1 VLFIRSSNPPNLP
14 RGATSVA
21 PSFFTKNHNQQS
33 VGQTSNHIFRTT
45 SDSQKR
51 FNQYPVR
58 AFKPDTWRGLSKED
72 KRNSA
77 IALTYSFLVGGG
89 QITKAPEKKR
99 TGGPAVIF
107 GKDTKAV
114 KAHEKW
120 SRKFYSGDDFTQK
133 GPRFTSKPVPENSAA
148 KRDTERK
155 GGTSHAEFSGSVV
168 DINGKLQ
175 ARKESHAT
183 TEYLVDLVSDDALT
197 ASAERDGGRHSQKIV
212 QLIEDSADD
221 VTDAN
226 RRATIRDDDN
236 LNGVDHSHNKR
247 LKLAA

>member
-1 VLFIRSSNPPNLP
+1 M
-14 RGATSVA
+14 SV
-21 PSFFTKNHNQQS
+21 SEQQ
-33 VGQTSNHIFRTT
+33 RL
-45 SDSQKR
+45 
-51 FNQYPVR
+51 FNQYPTR
-58 AFKPDTWRGLSKED
+58 AAFKPDIWHRLRKDE
-72 KRNSA
+72 KRIEASA
-77 IALTYSFLVGGG
+77 LVDNFLREGG
-89 QITKAPEKKR
+89 QIIKAPAKKR
-99 TGGPAVIF
+99 KGGRPEIF
-107 GKDTKAV
+107 NKDTRAV

-155 GGTSHAEFSGSVV
+155 GGTSHAEFSGSVI

-183 TEYLVDLVSDDALT
+183 TEYHIDLVSDTALT
-197 ASAERDGGRHSQKIV
+197 DSAKRDGGRHSQKIV
-212 QLIEDSADD
+212 TLIEDSADD